1 MNRRMTLAALAAAAL
16 SLAASGAWAANA
28 HDGAWVSQHEGSY
41 WSDGK
46 LAPNFKLTV
55 WLTFAANKLT
65 YHSENTTDP
74 AKPYISDHVT
84 TLDGTPAPFPNQAR
98 FNQVSVK
105 QTGPN
110 DIAIL
115 KMKDGDVIAGEF
127 WTFSADGKTAVR
139 RGVGKSPEGISKAYE
154 EHFAKKQ

>member
-1 MNRRMTLAALAAAAL
+1 MTRRMTLSLAAVAALAFAAPA
-16 SLAASGAWAANA
+16 LAAGP
-28 HDGAWVSQHEGSY
+28 HDGAWQSVHEGSY

-55 WLTFAANKLT
+55 WLTFAPNKLT

-84 TLDGTPAPFPNQAR
+84 TLDGAPAPFPNQAR
-98 FNQVSVK
+98 FNQVSVR
-105 QTGPN
+105 QTGP
-110 DIAIL
+110 DDLAIL

-139 RGVGKSPEGISKAYE
+139 RGVAKSPEGISKAYE
-154 EHFAKKQ
+154 EHFMRVMK